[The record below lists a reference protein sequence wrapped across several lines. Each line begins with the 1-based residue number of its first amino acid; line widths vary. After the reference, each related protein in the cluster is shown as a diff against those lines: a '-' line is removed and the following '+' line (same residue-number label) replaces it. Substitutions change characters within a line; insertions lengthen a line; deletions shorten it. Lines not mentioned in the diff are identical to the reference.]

1 MIFLRVSPLISMV
14 LNCYFTVSDYIIVY
28 KLGTRSLKY
37 IVNSVIYRTYTHI
50 NMKMVFAETAAGE
63 GSPPWSGRARR
74 PGSRAAI
81 VSTMRFPSFGADAVV
96 SFVRYHARVGFER
109 MYLFF
114 DDPLDRAAELGH
126 RRWTVS

>member
-1 MIFLRVSPLISMV
+1 
-14 LNCYFTVSDYIIVY
+14 
-28 KLGTRSLKY
+28 
-37 IVNSVIYRTYTHI
+37 
-50 NMKMVFAETAAGE
+50 MKMVFAGE
-63 GSPPWSGRARR
+63 GRGERWSGRARR

-114 DDPLDRAAELGH
+114 DDPLDRAADLASGVG
-126 RRWTVS
+126 R